1 MGPQFF
7 NMHASKIIFS
17 LLAAYV
23 AAQEDSDSPDSPTDT
38 AGTAVASS
46 SGLATRLSY
55 VTYTTTNVGTIV
67 TSSIGTS
74 RFITSLPPSLSTY
87 TTQIP
92 LETTLVPVLTPSVIS
107 GTTVVTTNTAGQGE
121 TTIVGG
127 ETISPTTTL
136 FSTPDAAASSTS
148 TAGGAAVTV
157 AHGLVGAAA
166 WLCRFFV
173 DEMLLSVFVT

>member
-1 MGPQFF
+1 MGSQSLCSYTQVFTLALHIQRQIPQFF

-67 TSSIGTS
+67 TSS
-74 RFITSLPPSLSTY
+74 FITSLPPSLSTY

-92 LETTLVPVLTPSVIS
+92 LETTLVPVLTP
-107 GTTVVTTNTAGQGE
+107 
-121 TTIVGG
+121 
-127 ETISPTTTL
+127 
-136 FSTPDAAASSTS
+136 
-148 TAGGAAVTV
+148 
-157 AHGLVGAAA
+157 
-166 WLCRFFV
+166 
-173 DEMLLSVFVT
+173 

>member
-1 MGPQFF
+1 MGITIPLLL
-7 NMHASKIIFS
+7 HTS
-17 LLAAYV
+17 LHSRFAYP
-23 AAQEDSDSPDSPTDT
+23 ALDTPADT

-74 RFITSLPPSLSTY
+74 RFITSLPPSLSPY

-107 GTTVVTTNTAGQGE
+107 GTTVVTTNTAGQEE

-166 WLCRFFV
+166 LGFAAFFV
-173 DEMLLSVFVT
+173 DEM

>member
-1 MGPQFF
+1 MGITIPLLLHTSLHSRFAYPALDTPVLQ
-7 NMHASKIIFS
+7 HARLKDH
-17 LLAAYV
+17 LQLARCLRRCPG
-23 AAQEDSDSPDSPTDT
+23 DSDSPDSPTDT

-107 GTTVVTTNTAGQGE
+107 GTTVVTTNTAGQEE

-127 ETISPTTTL
+127 ETISPTTN
-136 FSTPDAAASSTS
+136 
-148 TAGGAAVTV
+148 
-157 AHGLVGAAA
+157 
-166 WLCRFFV
+166 
-173 DEMLLSVFVT
+173 

>member
-1 MGPQFF
+1 MGITIPLLL
-7 NMHASKIIFS
+7 HTS
-17 LLAAYV
+17 LHSRFAYP
-23 AAQEDSDSPDSPTDT
+23 ALDT

-67 TSSIGTS
+67 TS

-107 GTTVVTTNTAGQGE
+107 GTTVVTTNTAGQEE

-148 TAGGAAVTV
+148 TAGGAAVT
-157 AHGLVGAAA
+157 
-166 WLCRFFV
+166 
-173 DEMLLSVFVT
+173 